1 MATYAK
7 GSISFKPV
15 VDQINR
21 KFTPRK
27 NVCANRKSG
36 PVELIAAAYMG
47 AGTRTV
53 GREGIGAV
61 SKNYFFYREN
71 PRTSAVTADEVA
83 MRESFTQGV
92 QWARAAEK
100 DLAVVTANQQKMKQ
114 LAENPSAYIEVG
126 GDRMYIYGYTYPG
139 FMRAFAIKAAKADV
153 LPKDHNLPSVVVPA

>member
-7 GSISFKPV
+7 GSIAFKPV

-27 NVCANRKSG
+27 NVCSQRNGG
-36 PVELIAAAYMG
+36 PVALMPAAYMG

-53 GREGIGAV
+53 GREGIGLV

-71 PRTSAVTADEVA
+71 PRSTGVGINEAAARDK
-83 MRESFTQGV
+83 FKQGV
-92 QWARAAEK
+92 KWADAASK
-100 DLAVVTANQQKMKQ
+100 DVSVITANQLKMKQ

-126 GDRMYIYGYTYPG
+126 DDRMYIYGYTYPG
-139 FMRAFAIKAAKADV
+139 FLKAFAIKAANAGV
-153 LPKDHNLPSVVVPA
+153 LPQDHNLPSVVVPA

>member
-1 MATYAK
+1 MAIYAK
-7 GSISFKPV
+7 GSIAFKPV

-27 NVCANRKSG
+27 NVCALRNGG
-36 PVELIAAAYMG
+36 PVKLIAASYMG

-71 PRTSAVTADEVA
+71 PRSTGVGINEAAARDK
-83 MRESFTQGV
+83 FKQGV
-92 QWARAAEK
+92 QWAIAAEK
-100 DLAVVTANQQKMKQ
+100 DVAVITANQLKMKQ

-126 GDRMYIYGYTYPG
+126 GERMYIYGYTYHG
-139 FMRAFAIKAAKADV
+139 FMRAFAIRAAKANE
-153 LPKDHNLPSVVVPA
+153 LPKDHNLPNVVVPA